1 MGKKPMR
8 RRLRLLPFCLWAG
21 VQYAFAHFAAYGQKS
36 PYGGGAAHAPRFRPR
51 RRAAAGDD
59 YSICSF
65 RSNIYSDM
73 ALQPVKFGRYT
84 LLGLVARGGMGEIY
98 HARYDGVAGF
108 EKTCIIKKIRREYA
122 RDKSFV
128 DRFLD
133 EGRLLVSLTHS
144 NIVQI
149 FDMGVVG
156 GEYYLAMEYVDG
168 ADLRM
173 LLRGILPN
181 RVPVAIAIG
190 VTLEALRGLSYA
202 HRSKDSS
209 GRVIGIVHG
218 DVSPSNILISSEGE
232 VKLIDFGIA
241 RPARTISPD
250 AVVRGKHAYM
260 SPEQARGEA
269 LDCRADIF
277 SMGVVL
283 FEMAAGRRPFGDNV
297 EDMICGDSILGNI
310 ALSGEA
316 DLPDRN
322 GEFDRILARALEPAL
337 AARYQTA
344 DDMFDALIEYARQY
358 GIICGQKEIY
368 AYFHPYIE
376 EIEKASAVVGTADE
390 VMSAALEAMIGM
402 QSSGATHTRTLSPA
416 PLPRR
421 EPDANSSLP
430 DAIDVAP
437 PPGQSA
443 QKFEIEET
451 DPKKSD
457 IEINNNAQD
466 AEFFEKS
473 KSDLVAFSGADREQ
487 TDEILWDA
495 PAGRRTRVRRALVR
509 MRYIFIGIVVGICA
523 IVGFILYRMSKAPLT
538 AEEFRHTLGVA
549 RIEARG
555 GRVDHLLKG
564 ARKTEQDETPA
575 RAAVPDEVKYVAAA
589 QSPMTYGPIFSHARK
604 FSRGVPF
611 AFYTSPDEA
620 TIYIVE
626 GVYRA
631 LEDKHFLLV
640 AEEDTEVAIQAP
652 GYETCFYRVHFGD
665 LTRRSLDYAAWR
677 GCESV
682 ESAFSARTGRMEIFA
697 KLSPMRARRD
707 GEQKS
712 GILRINGDGDAKIQN
727 IAGVDAFDADVSDK
741 SEYHESDGA
750 FVPTGGTESRE
761 KAPKLGRRA
770 KETAEMPSDG
780 AAESEVYA
788 VSGQS
793 NRAARLV
800 SQGRSCDLP
809 CTAMLLKGA
818 PYEIRPNVSGRQIGI
833 PVRGAVTGTQT
844 VAAEFCRAAVR
855 IQESYAPGDP
865 SPYQA
870 ADIAADGRVYAQ
882 QTETATFILPCGV
895 HDFEAHADT
904 AYGRLSGRIRAD
916 LRDGAKSHVF
926 SIALMPQP

>member
-1 MGKKPMR
+1 M
-8 RRLRLLPFCLWAG
+8 
-21 VQYAFAHFAAYGQKS
+21 
-36 PYGGGAAHAPRFRPR
+36 AP
-51 RRAAAGDD
+51 
-59 YSICSF
+59 
-65 RSNIYSDM
+65 
-73 ALQPVKFGRYT
+73 QPVKFGRYT

-156 GEYYLAMEYVDG
+156 DEYYLAMEYVDG

-173 LLRGILPN
+173 LLRGILPG

-202 HRSKDSS
+202 HRSKDSA

-241 RPARTISPD
+241 RPARSHSPD
-250 AVVRGKHAYM
+250 DAVRGKCAYM
-260 SPEQARGEA
+260 SPEQARGA
-269 LDCRADIF
+269 VLDCRTDIF
-277 SMGVVL
+277 SMGIVL

-297 EDMICGDSILGNI
+297 EEMICGESILGDI

-316 DLPDRN
+316 DLPDCN
-322 GEFDRILARALEPAL
+322 GEFDRILAKAL
-337 AARYQTA
+337 APSAGARYQTA
-344 DDMFDALIEYARQY
+344 DDMFDALIEYARRY

-376 EIEKASAVVGTADE
+376 KIGKSSGAVGSADE

-402 QSSGATHTRTLSPA
+402 QSAGATRTRTLSPA
-416 PLPRR
+416 PLPGR
-421 EPDANSSLP
+421 ETDANSALP

-437 PPGQSA
+437 LPERNA
-443 QKFEIEET
+443 EKFEIKET
-451 DPKKSD
+451 EPKESD
-457 IEINNNAQD
+457 VGTDNNAQN
-466 AEFFEKS
+466 ASSGEKS
-473 KSDLVAFSGADREQ
+473 KSGFPVRADSDRALS
-487 TDEILWDA
+487 DEILWDA
-495 PAGRRTRVRRALVR
+495 SAGRRTRVRRALVR

-523 IVGFILYRMSKAPLT
+523 IVGFIVYRVSKSPLT
-538 AEEFRHTLGVA
+538 AEEFRHTLDVA
-549 RIEARG
+549 RIEARS
-555 GRVDHLLKG
+555 GRVGHLLKAG
-564 ARKTEQDETPA
+564 KDAEEDKTPPL
-575 RAAVPDEVKYVAAA
+575 AAVPDEVKYGAAS
-589 QSPMTYGPIFSHARK
+589 QSPMTYGPIFSFARN

-611 AFYTSPDEA
+611 AFYTSPDAA

-665 LTRRSLDYAAWR
+665 LTHRLLDYVSWR

-682 ESAFSARTGRMEIFA
+682 ESSFSARTGRMEIFA
-697 KLSPMRARRD
+697 ALSPMRARRD
-707 GEQKS
+707 GDQNS
-712 GILRINGDGDAKIQN
+712 GILRINGGIDGKVQDI
-727 IAGVDAFDADVSDK
+727 ADVGEFRADI
-741 SEYHESDGA
+741 SENSELHASE
-750 FVPTGGTESRE
+750 GTSSASGDSGSRVN
-761 KAPKLGRRA
+761 AHTAGRRA
-770 KETAEMPSDG
+770 KETGEMMPDG
-780 AAESEVYA
+780 SVGIETYA
-788 VSGQS
+788 VSARS
-793 NRAARLV
+793 NRDARLV
-800 SQGRSCDLP
+800 SSRQSCDLP
-809 CTAMLLKGA
+809 CTAMLSKGES
-818 PYEIRPNVSGRQIGI
+818 YEIRPNVSGHQIGI
-833 PVRGAVTGTQT
+833 PVRGAVTGTQA
-844 VAAEFCRAAVR
+844 VDAEFCRAAVR

-870 ADIAADGRVYAQ
+870 ADIAADGQVYAR
-882 QTETATFILPCGV
+882 QTDTATFILPCGV
-895 HDFEAHADT
+895 HDIEAHADT

-926 SIALMPQP
+926 SVALSPQQ